1 MLAVAC
7 THVAMLSTPKLKGGK
22 DFPEQTLG
30 VSQHGLPINKVVVST
45 PPGVSQ
51 SCFPAFSI
59 SFTSEDCLQR
69 CCLQPAHAEGLSYL
83 EGPRIPDTLL
93 VKCHAAM
100 QIFHSCLDWHL

>member
-1 MLAVAC
+1 
-7 THVAMLSTPKLKGGK
+7 MLSTPKLKGGK
-22 DFPEQTLG
+22 DFREQTLG

-45 PPGVSQ
+45 PPGVSE
-51 SCFPAFSI
+51 SCFPAFSM

-69 CCLQPAHAEGLSYL
+69 SRLQLSPGEGLIYL

-100 QIFHSCLDWHL
+100 LVICS